1 MRPKSAGKSL
11 TTLIRR
17 DPAAARLLGGIAEAA
32 PYLWDAID
40 VNPARLTRLLL
51 ADPNLALAALL
62 EKTHAAAASAR
73 SQAELMRI
81 LRDMKTEAALLI
93 ALADIGGV
101 WELTHITEALTRVA
115 DTAVSLAVN
124 HLLREAM
131 KNKKL
136 KPPDPKNPPLY
147 LDLPTK
153 DGQPQPEVL
162 AKWTANSPLAFIDQ
176 FVDNLRE
183 YHGISID
190 VGDQD
195 AWVEQPSSPNAAARS
210 SVTPCGGRYVFPMW
224 RELPCTRRRS
234 SRIPCSKVV

>member
-1 MRPKSAGKSL
+1 MRRPAAIKRPKRKRDDAALVHRLGAALPRPSAQAAAHVASWLASVRPKSAGKSL

-17 DPAAARLLGGIAEAA
+17 APAAARLLGGIAEAA

-124 HLLREAM
+124 HLLRHALQ
-131 KNKKL
+131 NKKL
-136 KPPDPKNPPLY
+136 KAP
-147 LDLPTK
+147 
-153 DGQPQPEVL
+153 
-162 AKWTANSPLAFIDQ
+162 
-176 FVDNLRE
+176 
-183 YHGISID
+183 
-190 VGDQD
+190 
-195 AWVEQPSSPNAAARS
+195 
-210 SVTPCGGRYVFPMW
+210 
-224 RELPCTRRRS
+224 
-234 SRIPCSKVV
+234 